1 MDQFDVQLDQI
12 TKRFGDVTAVDRA
25 SLAVRS
31 GEFVSIIGPSG
42 CGKTTTMR
50 IIAGLDQPDTGT
62 LLIKERRMD
71 GVPPYERNVGLVF
84 QSFAL
89 FPHLDVLGNVEFGL
103 RMRKIDKASRR
114 DRSLRALKV
123 VGLEG
128 FERRRVN
135 QLSGGQRQR
144 VGLARALVVE
154 PALILLDEPLGSLDA
169 RLRIDMQSELKA
181 LQQQLGITFIH
192 VSHNQGEALAM
203 ADRIVVMNTGRF
215 EQVGTPSEIYGAPR
229 TRFVAQFVG
238 TNNIFQGDV
247 TAHEDGRLMVRT
259 QDGVFT
265 IAAGEAREV
274 DLLTFVV
281 RADLVRWLTEGETAD
296 NELNAVVRG
305 IDYTGSLSTITL
317 ALPTGTHV
325 KMEQHESLLRHR
337 APRHGETLRIGWGA
351 GDSFVLPEREAESA
365 AGIGP
370 VAR

>member
-1 MDQFDVQLDQI
+1 METFDIQLEHVSKQFGEVVAVKDVN
-12 TKRFGDVTAVDRA
+12 
-25 SLAVRS
+25 LAVRS

-42 CGKTTTMR
+42 CGKTSMMR
-50 IIAGLDQPDTGT
+50 LIAGLDQPDTG
-62 LLIKERRMD
+62 IIMIQGRRME

-103 RMRKIDKASRR
+103 RMRRVEKAERR
-114 DRSLRALKV
+114 QRAMRALRV

-128 FERRRVN
+128 FERRQIS

-203 ADRIVVMNTGRF
+203 ADRICVMNVGGF
-215 EQVGTPSEIYGAPR
+215 DQIGTPYEIYGAPR

-238 TNNIFQGDV
+238 TNNIFEGD
-247 TAHEDGRLMVRT
+247 AASEDGHLRVNT
-259 QDGVFT
+259 PDGSLA
-265 IAAGEAREV
+265 IAANGVATAGRV
-274 DLLTFVV
+274 TFVV
-281 RADLVRWLTEGETAD
+281 RADLVRWLAD
-296 NELNAVVRG
+296 EQKAENELSAVVRA
-305 IDYTGSLSTITL
+305 IEYTGSLSTVSL
-317 ALPTGTHV
+317 SLPSGALV

-337 APRHGETLRIGWGA
+337 APRHGEKLRIGWDA
-351 GDSFVLPEREAESA
+351 RDTYVLPE
-365 AGIGP
+365 
-370 VAR
+370 